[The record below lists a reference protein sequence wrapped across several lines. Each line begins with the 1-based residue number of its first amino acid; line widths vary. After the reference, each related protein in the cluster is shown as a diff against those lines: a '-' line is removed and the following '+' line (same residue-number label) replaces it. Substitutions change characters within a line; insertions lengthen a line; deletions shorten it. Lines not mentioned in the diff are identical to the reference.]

1 MCFCYR
7 LVVTL
12 FIDLFVSF
20 NMSNSVGTASMK
32 QRSHIKSCSIW
43 NLGYSRHLRIIN
55 YVDLEWILAINL
67 NIDFCVKM

>member
-1 MCFCYR
+1 MCFCCK
-7 LVVTL
+7 LVVKL

-43 NLGYSRHLRIIN
+43 NLRIIN
-55 YVDLEWILAINL
+55 CVDLEWILAINL
-67 NIDFCVKM
+67 NIDLCVKM